1 MSEPAV
7 PMDPGMGSAADQS
20 SRLSTVGFV
29 IRLVTSI
36 VVPVALIGSVLWW
49 FVANDQLDRAVE
61 RRAVT
66 VAAITGAAL
75 DGQLGVVGDLGVL
88 ADPPLVDRAVLT
100 EVEPLVGSEVEL
112 RVFALDGTVVYSPDR
127 SEIGEPVGLDA
138 VASSALRGVASGE
151 VGSGPEDTTPVA
163 YSIPVSVDGRTLA
176 VARVDVADDG
186 PIADAVADADRL
198 VFLFA
203 GALLAIVV
211 ALVPLCWWSLGEVRR
226 QYRRTRTLAM
236 NDNLTGL
243 ANRTQFHERLDEAIA
258 AAGRSDA
265 NVGLVLLDLD
275 GFKAIN
281 DTGGHAAGDRL
292 LKRVAAALG
301 EATRRHEVPC
311 RLGGDEFAVVVP
323 RLDGRDELRKLA
335 DRLHE
340 QLDLKVQF
348 NDGRSLRVTASLGL
362 ALYPDDAADADDLV
376 NVADKSMYAVKA
388 ARKAK
393 LPDEARE
400 RARSGQR

>member
-1 MSEPAV
+1 
-7 PMDPGMGSAADQS
+7 MGSPAEERPSRFSTAA
-20 SRLSTVGFV
+20 FF
-29 IRLVTSI
+29 IRLVASI

-49 FVANDQLDRAVE
+49 LVARDQLDQATE

-66 VAAITGAAL
+66 AAAL
-75 DGQLGVVGDLGVL
+75 VADVVDGRLAVDEFDVSATDPASLDAAADRTLG
-88 ADPPLVDRAVLT
+88 AVFG
-100 EVEPLVGSEVEL
+100 PDVEL
-112 RVFALDGTVVYSPDR
+112 RVFGLDGVVAYSPDR
-127 SEIGEPVGLDA
+127 SEIGENVGL
-138 VASSALRGVASGE
+138 ASVEGSALRGVASGSMSHAD
-151 VGSGPEDTTPVA
+151 GLTPVV
-163 YSIPVSVDGRTLA
+163 YSVPVAIDGRTLA
-176 VARVDVADDG
+176 VARLDVADDSSLG
-186 PIADAVADADRL
+186 SASEDASRL
-198 VFLFA
+198 VFLFG
-203 GALLAIVV
+203 GALLAVV
-211 ALVPLCWWSLGEVRR
+211 LALVPLCWWSLGEVRR

-258 AAGRSDA
+258 GASRSDDR
-265 NVGLVLLDLD
+265 VGLVLLDLD

-323 RLDGRDELRKLA
+323 RLESREELRKLA

-340 QLDLKVQF
+340 QLDMPVQF
-348 NDGRSLRVTASLGL
+348 NDGRTLRVTASLGL
-362 ALYPDDAADADDLV
+362 ALYPEDATDSDDLV

-388 ARKAK
+388 SRKAK
-393 LPDEARE
+393 LPGDARD
-400 RARSGQR
+400 RAESGQR

>member
-1 MSEPAV
+1 MTACVV
-7 PMDPGMGSAADQS
+7 PMDAGMGSAAEQS

-49 FVANDQLDRAVE
+49 FVARDQLDQALE
-61 RRAVT
+61 ARAVT
-66 VAAITGAAL
+66 IAAATGTVLDGELTVVGELGVAADPVSVDA
-75 DGQLGVVGDLGVL
+75 VVDAEL
-88 ADPPLVDRAVLT
+88 
-100 EVEPLVGSEVEL
+100 EPLTGSDVEL
-112 RVFALDGTVVYSPDR
+112 RLFALDGTVVYSPDR
-127 SEIGEPVGLDA
+127 AEIGEPLGLDGLA
-138 VASSALRGVASGE
+138 PSVLRGLASGRI
-151 VGSGPEDTTPVA
+151 GPQTEDTTAVA
-163 YSIPVSVDGRTLA
+163 YSVPVSVDGRTLA
-176 VARVDVADDG
+176 VARVDLADDRV
-186 PIADAVADADRL
+186 IAGAAADADRL
-198 VFLFA
+198 IFLFG

-265 NVGLVLLDLD
+265 GVGLVLLDLD

-362 ALYPDDAADADDLV
+362 ALYPEDADNADDLV
-376 NVADKSMYAVKA
+376 NVADKSMYGVKA

-400 RARSGQR
+400 RAESGQR

>member
-1 MSEPAV
+1 
-7 PMDPGMGSAADQS
+7 MGAPTDDRP
-20 SRLSTVGFV
+20 SRFSTVAFF

-49 FVANDQLDRAVE
+49 FVARDQLDQAVE

-66 VAAITGAAL
+66 AASLVADAVEGQLVVDGLTVAVDDAASLDRAFDETFTGVFGAGVEVRVFGL
-75 DGQLGVVGDLGVL
+75 DGVM
-88 ADPPLVDRAVLT
+88 
-100 EVEPLVGSEVEL
+100 
-112 RVFALDGTVVYSPDR
+112 VFSADR
-127 SEIGEPVGLDA
+127 SEIGENVGLDTLD
-138 VASSALRGVASGE
+138 SSVLRGVASGALSDSDGL
-151 VGSGPEDTTPVA
+151 VQPAVFSVPVA
-163 YSIPVSVDGRTLA
+163 VDGRTLA
-176 VARVDVADDG
+176 VARVDVPDDASLG
-186 PIADAVADADRL
+186 SASDDAARL
-198 VFLFA
+198 VFLFG
-203 GALLAIVV
+203 GALLAIVM

-258 AAGRSDA
+258 GASRADN

-340 QLDLKVQF
+340 QLDLTVQF
-348 NDGRSLRVTASLGL
+348 NDGRTLRVTASLGL
-362 ALYPDDAADADDLV
+362 ALYPEDASCADDLV

-388 ARKAK
+388 SRKAK
-393 LPDEARE
+393 LPDEARD
-400 RARSGQR
+400 RAESGRR

>member
-1 MSEPAV
+1 
-7 PMDPGMGSAADQS
+7 MGSPADERP
-20 SRLSTVGFV
+20 SRFSTVAFF

-36 VVPVALIGSVLWW
+36 VVPVALISTVLWW
-49 FVANDQLDRAVE
+49 LVARDQLDQAVE

-66 VAAITGAAL
+66 AAAL
-75 DGQLGVVGDLGVL
+75 VGEVLEGQLVADEFDVTAPDPARIDAGVQQTM
-88 ADPPLVDRAVLT
+88 AAVFG
-100 EVEPLVGSEVEL
+100 PDIEL
-112 RVFALDGTVVYSPDR
+112 RVFGLDGAVVHSPVR
-127 SEIGEPVGLDA
+127 SEIGENAGLASVGA
-138 VASSALRGVASGE
+138 SALRGVASGSL
-151 VGSGPEDTTPVA
+151 GASGEATPVVF
-163 YSIPVSVDGRTLA
+163 SVPVAVDGRTLA
-176 VARVDVADDG
+176 VARLDVGDDTSL
-186 PIADAVADADRL
+186 ASASDDADRL
-198 VFLFA
+198 VFLFG
-203 GALLAIVV
+203 GALLAFVV

-226 QYRRTRTLAM
+226 QYRRTRTLAL

-258 AAGRSDA
+258 GASRS
-265 NVGLVLLDLD
+265 NNQVGLVLLDLD

-323 RLDGRDELRKLA
+323 RLESRDELRKLA

-340 QLDLKVQF
+340 QLDMPVQF
-348 NDGRSLRVTASLGL
+348 NDGRTLRVTASLGL
-362 ALYPDDAADADDLV
+362 AVYPEDAPNSDDLV

-388 ARKAK
+388 SRKAR
-393 LPDEARE
+393 LPDAARGRAEA
-400 RARSGQR
+400 GQR

>member
-1 MSEPAV
+1 
-7 PMDPGMGSAADQS
+7 MGSPAEERTSRVSTAA
-20 SRLSTVGFV
+20 FF
-29 IRLVTSI
+29 IRLVASI
-36 VVPVALIGSVLWW
+36 VVPVALISSVLWW
-49 FVANDQLDRAVE
+49 LVARDQLDQAVE

-66 VAAITGAAL
+66 AAAL
-75 DGQLGVVGDLGVL
+75 VADVLEGRLVVDDFDVS
-88 ADPPLVDRAVLT
+88 ASDPGSLDAAVNQALT
-100 EVEPLVGSEVEL
+100 SVFGTVEL
-112 RVFALDGTVVYSPDR
+112 RVFGLDGAVVYSPDR
-127 SEIGEPVGLDA
+127 SEIGDNVGL
-138 VASSALRGVASGE
+138 ASVEGSALQGVASGTLDHADGLSPA
-151 VGSGPEDTTPVA
+151 VFSVPVA
-163 YSIPVSVDGRTLA
+163 IDGRTLA
-176 VARVDVADDG
+176 VARLDVADDASLG
-186 PIADAVADADRL
+186 SASADASRL
-198 VFLFA
+198 VFLFG

-258 AAGRSDA
+258 GASRGDSR
-265 NVGLVLLDLD
+265 VGLVLLDLD

-323 RLDGRDELRKLA
+323 RLEGRDELRKLA

-340 QLDLKVQF
+340 QLDMPVQF
-348 NDGRSLRVTASLGL
+348 NDGRTLRVTASLGL
-362 ALYPDDAADADDLV
+362 ALYPEDASNSDDLV

-388 ARKAK
+388 SRKAK
-393 LPDEARE
+393 LPGDARQ
-400 RARSGQR
+400 RAESGQR